1 MVMVNNQP
9 TDCCGLAFAGS
20 SGPLETHLACIAP
33 TCRVCNHSKLGRG
46 GEGGTESPILSH
58 RRAKSWL
65 TLEGCEV
72 EELRA
77 GGGAGA
83 GAGCVRGCHSVFP
96 LSP

>member
-20 SGPLETHLACIAP
+20 SGDPFSLYRPHLQRLQSQQA
-33 TCRVCNHSKLGRG
+33 RQGRG
-46 GEGGTESPILSH
+46 RGTESPISSH

-65 TLEGCEV
+65 TLEGCKV

-77 GGGAGA
+77 GGGVGA